1 MAWLWGIWGSG
12 EEKRK
17 FEVLIYE
24 EDYKELCAH
33 VLEKLEIETGGDLF
47 GLWLDEH
54 KAVIQVALGP
64 GKACRRSSTSFYQDV
79 NYLAR
84 VGSHLTKNEG
94 LCHIGEWH
102 SHHQLGLAQPSGGDE
117 STVWN
122 NMPTYNLSKFVI
134 FIANIEASYPS
145 YKVNISCFL
154 FEIDSRGNQLPV
166 LPGEFRILHS
176 ENPFSRKKEVKFER
190 NNGAETSTGRSEE
203 RNSPRADDPNAPP
216 KKKGNGYGRGKGT
229 ETSGRSPQERE
240 ENLPPD
246 TNCENQKDGDRTVD
260 DSRKGREKE
269 HGIDGEKES
278 QKIENQLPTGR
289 EESKEKGE
297 EVKSG
302 VISGG
307 ADQMGTSNH
316 DNKEVAQQTKNGPEA
331 ARDPF
336 DGKKKDVSTGD
347 SEVQGKEKEG
357 GRKRNEDGTP
367 SANEIEK
374 KKEDEESTEDGNED
388 TMQVQTKTEAENEQK
403 NAEEGPSPV
412 IQQPAP
418 INHQDSNVRD
428 DGPRSIGGS
437 KGDSAVQENEKQEER
452 GRGESGRPD
461 PQEGEKETEE
471 AGGKETPQ
479 DHERGENEG
488 LKAGAKEKKTEIA
501 ENIQAEGKE
510 THDNDQPT
518 NRKLLLSSMV
528 EGDRR
533 ILHSENPF
541 SRKKEVKFER
551 NNGTETSTGRSE
563 ETNINI
569 KNLELKEDRTG
580 APAVIMLRG
589 NFEVFIYEE
598 DYKEMCAHVL
608 RKPDIE
614 TGGDLFGLWLDERKA
629 VVQLAL
635 GPGKGCKRTSVSFY
649 QDVSYLA
656 KVGSYLT
663 KKEGVCHIGEWHSHH
678 QLGLARPSGGDE
690 STVWRNMPTY
700 NLSRFVIFIANIEAT
715 SQNYKVNIGCF
726 LFEMDSKGKC
736 LPVRQGAF
744 KILPSKNP
752 FWQKKEVYRER
763 SDGAEN
769 PEGDVFDVDIKDF
782 TLVKGEKSPHVTIQ
796 RPRIKRNSPRADDPY
811 APPKKKGNGYGRGK
825 GTETSGRSQM
835 RQQPWDVHEKPS
847 HRQEREANL
856 APDTNCENQKDGDR
870 TVDDSRKGRE
880 KEHGIDGE
888 KESQKNEN
896 QLPIGSEESKEKGE
910 EVKSGVISGGA
921 DQMGTSNHDNKE
933 VAQQTKNGPEAAR
946 DPFDGKKKDV
956 STGDS
961 EVQGKEKEGG
971 RKRNEDG
978 TPSANEIEKK
988 KEDEESTED
997 GNEDTMQ
1004 VQTKTEAE
1012 NEQKNAE
1019 EGPSPVIQQPAPINH
1034 QDSNVRDDG
1043 PRSIDGSKGDSAVQE
1058 NEKQEERGRGESGR
1072 PDAQEGE
1079 KETEEAGGKET
1090 PQDHERGE
1098 NEGLKAGAKEKKTEI
1113 AENIHAEGKETH
1125 DNDQPTNRSARD
1137 QGDDMKRDLKKAVK
1151 HNELAEE
1158 KTLTL
1163 SKPSTKKEQ
1172 KEKPKEKN
1180 EAWRKTSK
1188 DTADKAKDK
1197 PRGTKTETGEPSRKP
1212 VERKVNLKNT
1222 SKPAAD
1228 KPSPSGN
1235 KKGSTKTPQAKA
1247 PAVKTKATSSVSPK
1261 KKR

>member
-1 MAWLWGIWGSG
+1 MAWLFGICGSG

-33 VLEKLEIETGGDLF
+33 VLEKSEIETGGDLF

-64 GKACRRSSTSFYQDV
+64 GKECRRTSTSFYQDV
-79 NYLAR
+79 NYLAK

-102 SHHQLGLAQPSGGDE
+102 SHHQLGLAQPSRGDE

-134 FIANIEASYPS
+134 FIANIEASHPS
-145 YKVNISCFL
+145 YKVNIRCFL
-154 FEIDSRGNQLPV
+154 FEIDSRGSQLPV

-176 ENPFSRKKEVKFER
+176 ENPFSRKKKVKFER

-203 RNSPRADDPNAPP
+203 
-216 KKKGNGYGRGKGT
+216 
-229 ETSGRSPQERE
+229 
-240 ENLPPD
+240 
-246 TNCENQKDGDRTVD
+246 
-260 DSRKGREKE
+260 
-269 HGIDGEKES
+269 
-278 QKIENQLPTGR
+278 
-289 EESKEKGE
+289 
-297 EVKSG
+297 
-302 VISGG
+302 
-307 ADQMGTSNH
+307 
-316 DNKEVAQQTKNGPEA
+316 
-331 ARDPF
+331 
-336 DGKKKDVSTGD
+336 
-347 SEVQGKEKEG
+347 
-357 GRKRNEDGTP
+357 
-367 SANEIEK
+367 
-374 KKEDEESTEDGNED
+374 
-388 TMQVQTKTEAENEQK
+388 
-403 NAEEGPSPV
+403 
-412 IQQPAP
+412 
-418 INHQDSNVRD
+418 
-428 DGPRSIGGS
+428 
-437 KGDSAVQENEKQEER
+437 
-452 GRGESGRPD
+452 
-461 PQEGEKETEE
+461 
-471 AGGKETPQ
+471 
-479 DHERGENEG
+479 
-488 LKAGAKEKKTEIA
+488 
-501 ENIQAEGKE
+501 
-510 THDNDQPT
+510 
-518 NRKLLLSSMV
+518 
-528 EGDRR
+528 
-533 ILHSENPF
+533 
-541 SRKKEVKFER
+541 
-551 NNGTETSTGRSE
+551 
-563 ETNINI
+563 TNINI
-569 KNLELKEDRTG
+569 KNFELKEDRTG
-580 APAVIMLRG
+580 APAVIMLRR

-663 KKEGVCHIGEWHSHH
+663 KKEGVCHVGEWHSHH

-700 NLSRFVIFIANIEAT
+700 KLSRFVIFIANIEAT

-726 LFEMDSKGKC
+726 LFEMDSKGKR

-769 PEGDVFDVDIKDF
+769 PEGDMFDVDIKDF
-782 TLVKGEKSPHVTIQ
+782 TLVKGEKSPHVTMQ
-796 RPRIKRNSPRADDPY
+796 RPESERPKIKRNSPRTDDHY
-811 APPKKKGNGYGRGK
+811 APPKKKGNGYGRVK
-825 GTETSGRSQM
+825 GTETSGRLQM
-835 RQQPWDVHEKPS
+835 RQQPCDVHEKAS
-847 HRQEREANL
+847 HRQEREKNL

-870 TVDDSRKGRE
+870 TVDDPRKGRK

-896 QLPIGSEESKEKGE
+896 QLPTGSEESKEKGE

-978 TPSANEIEKK
+978 TKSANEIEKK
-988 KEDEESTED
+988 KEDEDSTED

-1004 VQTKTEAE
+1004 VQTKTEPD
-1012 NEQKNAE
+1012 NKQKNAE
-1019 EGPSPVIQQPAPINH
+1019 EGPSPEIQQPAPTNH
-1034 QDSNVRDDG
+1034 QDSNVPDDG
-1043 PRSIDGSKGDSAVQE
+1043 QRSIDGSKGDSAVQE
-1058 NEKQEERGRGESGR
+1058 NEKPDERGRGESGR

-1098 NEGLKAGAKEKKTEI
+1098 NEGLKADAKEKKLEI
-1113 AENIHAEGKETH
+1113 AENIQAEGKETH

-1151 HNELAEE
+1151 QEEE

-1172 KEKPKEKN
+1172 KEKLKEKD
-1180 EAWRKTSK
+1180 EARKTSK

-1197 PRGTKTETGEPSRKP
+1197 PRRTKTEKGETSRKR
-1212 VERKVNLKNT
+1212 VEIKVDLKNT
-1222 SKPAAD
+1222 SKPATD

-1235 KKGSTKTPQAKA
+1235 KKAGSTKTPQAKA
-1247 PAVKTKATSSVSPK
+1247 PAKKTPATSSVSPK